1 MLSNDPILKDL
12 VEILRYIASKEDFIW
27 WATRKNNELSEELKG
42 LATRFL
48 DAANGFSP
56 DPNINGEFR
65 LLQLLSGLN
74 FKTVFDVGTHTGNW
88 ALAAR
93 QYFPQAKIHAFEIS
107 PTTFQMTQQQL
118 QGENFIL
125 NNFGLANTT
134 AHVHYKDYEP
144 ASAFNTLL
152 NNATF
157 YEYHLSAKTLSANV
171 TTGDAYCDTC
181 QVASI
186 DYLKI
191 DVEGAEHVVVMG
203 FDEMLKAR
211 KIRCLQFEYGYQN
224 GDSYFLMKDFFGF
237 LNERGYI
244 VGKVYP
250 DGVEFTNFHY
260 ELNNF
265 NSGPQFLA
273 IPAYDTDLIKL
284 LKRHK

>member
-1 MLSNDPILKDL
+1 MSSNDPILKDL
-12 VEILRYIASKEDFIW
+12 VDILQYIASKEDFIGH
-27 WATRKNNELSEELKG
+27 ASRKNNELSEALKG

-56 DPNINGEFR
+56 DPNKNGEFR

-74 FKTVFDVGTHTGNW
+74 FTTVFDVGTYTGNW

-93 QYFPQAKIHAFEIS
+93 NYFPQAKIHAFELS
-107 PTTFQMTQQQL
+107 PTTFPITQQHL

-134 AHVHYKDYEP
+134 TWANYKDYEP
-144 ASAFNTLL
+144 DSAFNTLL

-157 YEYHLSAKTLSANV
+157 YEYYLAAKDISANV
-171 TTGDAYCDTC
+171 TTGDAYCATC
-181 QVASI
+181 QVESI

-191 DVEGAEHVVVMG
+191 DVEGAEHLVVLG

-211 KIRCLQFEYGYQN
+211 KIRCVQFEYGYQN
-224 GDSYFLMKDFFGF
+224 SDAYFLMKDFYNFF
-237 LNERGYI
+237 NERGYI
-244 VGKVYP
+244 VGKICP

-265 NSGPQFLA
+265 KSGPQFLA